1 MSRKQAKRASFY
13 AWQKRLRALVMVQAC
28 ISEVHA
34 KAYPGESLN
43 IPERWAGRER
53 LKMVDIGPE
62 FHGNLGETVTIVLKE
77 EVADI
82 CGMPPCTIAHPT
94 CNSTSRAI
102 AIGRQ
107 LGKTRLTTMAR
118 TGVDIER
125 LEPGDY
131 GVIKM
136 TVEEFAHRFCGPLGR
151 GIAAHLHE
159 EGQHQTLQGML
170 TWTGEN
176 WSMLTEPV
184 ADQLLTSIEQGLR
197 READRHLRNVVSMNF
212 FRTTEHHIIEANTA
226 QPAADESGHTTKE
239 DDHGNET
246 ETPAIREEGRTS
258 AGPIED
264 GTSQGTQGPVQ
275 ARGARPEDGQ
285 EGLLTGA

>member
-13 AWQKRLRALVMVQAC
+13 AWQKRFRALVMVQAC

-34 KAYPGESLN
+34 KAYPGESFN
-43 IPERWAGRER
+43 IPARWAGHER
-53 LKMVDIGPE
+53 L
-62 FHGNLGETVTIVLKE
+62 HTVE
-77 EVADI
+77 
-82 CGMPPCTIAHPT
+82 
-94 CNSTSRAI
+94 
-102 AIGRQ
+102 IGRQ

-197 READRHLRNVVSMNF
+197 RETERHLRNMVSMNVIP
-212 FRTTEHHIIEANTA
+212 HH
-226 QPAADESGHTTKE
+226 
-239 DDHGNET
+239 
-246 ETPAIREEGRTS
+246 
-258 AGPIED
+258 
-264 GTSQGTQGPVQ
+264 
-275 ARGARPEDGQ
+275 
-285 EGLLTGA
+285 